1 MPDAEDAPS
10 SAGEIAINLTFD
22 EALVLDGFLS
32 RSEPGRGDCFT
43 IEHQAELRVLW
54 NIGAMLESRLPVVN
68 NPDYERLLASA
79 RERVRDN
86 S

>member
-10 SAGEIAINLTFD
+10 SADEIAINLTFD
-22 EALVLDGFLS
+22 EALVLDAFLS

-43 IEHQAELRVLW
+43 IENQAELRVLW
-54 NIGAMLESRLPVVN
+54 NIGAMLESRLPIVD

-86 S
+86 T

>member
-32 RSEPGRGDCFT
+32 RGEPRRGDCFT

-54 NIGAMLESRLPVVN
+54 NIGAMLESRLPIVN

-79 RERVRDN
+79 RERVRDHN
-86 S
+86 